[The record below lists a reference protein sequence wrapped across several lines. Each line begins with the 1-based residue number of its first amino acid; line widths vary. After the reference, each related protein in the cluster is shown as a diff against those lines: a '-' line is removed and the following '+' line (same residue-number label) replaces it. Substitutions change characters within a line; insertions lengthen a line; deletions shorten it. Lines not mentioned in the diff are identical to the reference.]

1 MSLGL
6 RAVLV
11 AALSLAV
18 FGALPAAAG
27 EFTDSAGRIVD
38 IPEHVGRVMP
48 ADPAAEVLVY
58 VLAPQKLDGW
68 AQLPRGPM
76 PKAVRHQVVG
86 SLVGDPAAAAAIVSR
101 VHPDLIVDS
110 GTATPERAAFA
121 DQVSQATG
129 VPYIII
135 DNSFD
140 RTPTVLRTVGRVLG
154 VADRGDDLAGSA
166 EHAINA
172 IRGRLLIQAATQRPR
187 VYFAR
192 GPSGMQTGEPGSG
205 AAASIDAAG
214 AINVAA
220 SLGVGQQINVTPQ
233 QIRAWNPDII
243 IVEDRAFYSAMQRSP
258 MWRNLAAVHNKKV
271 FLEPSEPFGWID
283 APPGINRLI
292 GLYWLSQLLYPG
304 DSQDDLRSL
313 MADFYDKF
321 YSIKLTDAQIE
332 AVAKTAGIPPSDTPH
347 LAALPPLGSGGNALP
362 IPDTNPGAPG
372 AVNEPGRRGFLPN
385 PMAPLPTTPSY
396 NMPK

>member
-6 RAVLV
+6 RAVL
-11 AALSLAV
+11 AAVLSFAV
-18 FGALPAAAG
+18 FGALPATAG
-27 EFTDSAGRIVD
+27 EFTDSAGRIVL
-38 IPEHVGRVMP
+38 IPDRVGRVLP

-58 VLAPQKLDGW
+58 VLAPKKLGGW
-68 AQLPRGPM
+68 SQLPRGPM
-76 PKAVRHQVVG
+76 PKSVRVQAVG
-86 SLVGDPAAAAAIVSR
+86 PLIGNPGAAAAIVSR

-129 VPYIII
+129 IPYIII

-154 VADRGDDLAGSA
+154 VADRADDLAGSA

-172 IRGRLLIQAATQRPR
+172 IRGRLLIQSSTQRPR

-192 GPSGMQTGEPGSG
+192 GPSGLQTGEPGSG

-220 SLGVGQQINVTPQ
+220 SLGTGAQVNVTPQ
-233 QIRAWNPDII
+233 QIRAWNPDVIL
-243 IVEDRAFYSAMQRSP
+243 VEDRAFYTAMQRNP
-258 MWRNLAAVHNKKV
+258 LWRSLAAVRNKKV

-292 GLYWLSQLLYPG
+292 GLYWLSQILYPSE
-304 DSQDDLRSL
+304 SQDDLRSL

-321 YSIKLTDAQIE
+321 YGIKLTDAQIE
-332 AVAKTAGIPPSDTPH
+332 AIAKTAGIPPSDTPH
-347 LAALPPLGSGGNALP
+347 LAGLAPLGSGNA
-362 IPDTNPGAPG
+362 IPDTNPGVPG

-385 PMAPLPTTPSY
+385 PTAPLPTTPSY
-396 NMPK
+396 EMPK

>member
-6 RAVLV
+6 RAVL
-11 AALSLAV
+11 AAVLSLAV

-27 EFTDSAGRIVD
+27 EFTDSAGRIVV
-38 IPEHVGRVMP
+38 IPDRVGRVLP

-58 VLAPQKLDGW
+58 VLAPQKLAGW
-68 AQLPRGPM
+68 AQLPRGAV
-76 PKAVRHQVVG
+76 PKSARLRVVG
-86 SLVGDPAAAAAIVSR
+86 PLTGDPAAAAAIVNR
-101 VHPDLIVDS
+101 VHPDLVVDS

-172 IRGRLLIQAATQRPR
+172 IRGRLLIQPATQRPK

-192 GPSGMQTGEPGSG
+192 GPNGLLTGEPGSG
-205 AAASIDAAG
+205 AAASIEAAG

-220 SLGVGQQINVTPQ
+220 ALGAGEQVNVTPQ
-233 QIRAWNPDII
+233 QIRGWNPDVI
-243 IVEDRAFYSAMQRSP
+243 IVENRAFYGAMQRSP
-258 MWRNLAAVHNKKV
+258 TWRNLAAVRNKKV

-292 GLYWLSQLLYPG
+292 GLYWLSQVFYPG

-321 YSIKLTDAQIE
+321 YGIKLTDAQIE
-332 AVAKTAGIPPSDTPH
+332 AIAKTAGIPPSDSPH
-347 LAALPPLGSGGNALP
+347 LAGLPPLGSGGNAAP
-362 IPDTNPGAPG
+362 IPDTNSGAPG
-372 AVNEPGRRGFLPN
+372 AVNEPGRRGFLPS
-385 PMAPLPTTPSY
+385 PAVPTTPSY
-396 NMPK
+396 GMPK